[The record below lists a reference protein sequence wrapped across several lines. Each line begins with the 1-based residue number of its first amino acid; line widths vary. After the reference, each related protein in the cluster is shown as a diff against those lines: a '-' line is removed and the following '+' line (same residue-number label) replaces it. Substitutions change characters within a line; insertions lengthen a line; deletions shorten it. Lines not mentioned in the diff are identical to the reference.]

1 MDEMEI
7 TKETDFVAAD
17 DLDHARC
24 DWITCFVFSY

>member
-17 DLDHARC
+17 DLDHTRC
-24 DWITCFVFSY
+24 DSITYFVVSY